1 MRRLKVSDVMTT
13 EVITAREA
21 TPFKELA
28 RIMTERR
35 VSALPVLDT
44 ADRLVGMVSEAD
56 LLPKEEHRDDHPG
69 RWALKFGGDHASRI
83 KAAGDTAGHLK
94 TSPMVVTH
102 PDASLVEAAKEM
114 TRRHAKRLPVV
125 DTENRLVGIISRA
138 DLLKVFLRDDE
149 ENRHEVISEILVR
162 MLWANPER
170 FDVQVRDGIVTLS
183 IVTLSGEL
191 EQRSH
196 IPIAVQLP
204 HRVDGVIDVVDRL
217 SYALDDTTRTARRAR
232 AD

>member
-94 TSPMVVTH
+94 TPPVVVTH

-114 TRRHAKRLPVV
+114 AATRQAATGGGHRRPPGRHHQQGRPAQ
-125 DTENRLVGIISRA
+125 GI
-138 DLLKVFLRDDE
+138 
-149 ENRHEVISEILVR
+149 
-162 MLWANPER
+162 P
-170 FDVQVRDGIVTLS
+170 
-183 IVTLSGEL
+183 
-191 EQRSH
+191 
-196 IPIAVQLP
+196 
-204 HRVDGVIDVVDRL
+204 
-217 SYALDDTTRTARRAR
+217 ARRRGNPAR
-232 AD
+232 GDQ

>member
-1 MRRLKVSDVMTT
+1 
-13 EVITAREA
+13 
-21 TPFKELA
+21 
-28 RIMTERR
+28 
-35 VSALPVLDT
+35 
-44 ADRLVGMVSEAD
+44 
-56 LLPKEEHRDDHPG
+56 
-69 RWALKFGGDHASRI
+69 
-83 KAAGDTAGHLK
+83 
-94 TSPMVVTH
+94 
-102 PDASLVEAAKEM
+102 
-114 TRRHAKRLPVV
+114 VV

-162 MLWANPER
+162 VLWTNPER
-170 FDVQVRDGIVTLS
+170 FDVQVRDG

-196 IPIAVQLP
+196 IPIAVQLT

-217 SYALDDTTRTARRAR
+217 SYALDDTTRTARRPR